1 MLVSAYFKLKNED
14 RQYIFNP
21 ENVLYI
27 ESDGVLFSKD
37 VYRQFCE
44 GEYEV
49 VMKQIMDELDLD
61 VVVLDP
67 MAVEH

>member
-27 ESDGVLFSKD
+27 EADGVLFAKD

-44 GEYEV
+44 GEYET
-49 VMKQIMDELDLD
+49 VMKQIVDELDLD
-61 VVVLDP
+61 IVDLGHTTIDY
-67 MAVEH
+67 